1 MDEGKI
7 IKIIMLNVAI
17 ALIDI
22 ILFSPGIIGI
32 EIGGTSIL
40 ATAFGITVML
50 MSGVVFVFGNYKII
64 YTKVRIMQPG
74 EIKSEND
81 YITALKLNYGK
92 RTFAKEIDII
102 LEQIERLHKKKD
114 TIKDILLQRFDS
126 TEMSYSKFQ
135 GAVIDLD
142 NIFYIN
148 IRSILNKL
156 NAFDEEDYNQIKKDS
171 IHSEFSK
178 EFIKE
183 KMDIY
188 KEYIT
193 FVKDSVEDNEQI
205 LLKLDRFLLEISK
218 FNSLE
223 DGEIENMGAMKEI
236 DELISNTKFYKK

>member
-1 MDEGKI
+1 MNEGKI
-7 IKIIMLNVAI
+7 KKLVGLNITI
-17 ALIDI
+17 ALINI
-22 ILFSPGIIGI
+22 ILFSPGILGI

-40 ATAFGITVML
+40 VTAFGITVIL
-50 MSGVVFVFGNYKII
+50 MSGVVFVFGNYKIL
-64 YTKVRIMQPG
+64 YTNEKIIQPS
-74 EIKSEND
+74 EIKTEND
-81 YITALKLNYGK
+81 YINALKHNYDK
-92 RTFAKEIDII
+92 KTFAKEIDTI
-102 LEQIERLHKKKD
+102 LEQIERLGKKKE

-148 IRSILNKL
+148 IRSILNKIH
-156 NAFDEEDYNQIKKDS
+156 AFDEEDYNQIKKDS
-171 IHSEFSK
+171 VHSEFSK

-183 KMDIY
+183 KMEIY
-188 KEYIT
+188 QEYIT

-218 FNSLE
+218 FDSLE
-223 DGEIENMGAMKEI
+223 DGEIENMSAMKEI

>member
-1 MDEGKI
+1 MGEGKI
-7 IKIIMLNVAI
+7 KKLVGLNVTI

-22 ILFSPGIIGI
+22 ILFSPGLLGI
-32 EIGGTSIL
+32 KIGGTSIL

-50 MSGVVFVFGNYKII
+50 MSGVVFVFGNYSILYTKEKII
-64 YTKVRIMQPG
+64 QTS
-74 EIKSEND
+74 EIKTEAD
-81 YITALKLNYGK
+81 YINALKHNYGK
-92 RTFAKEIDII
+92 KTFAKEIDII
-102 LEQIERLHKKKD
+102 IEQIERLQKKKE

-156 NAFDEEDYNQIKKDS
+156 QAFDEEDYNQIKRDS
-171 IHSEFSK
+171 INSEFSK

-188 KEYIT
+188 QEYIT
-193 FVKDSVEDNEQI
+193 FIKDSVEDNEQI
-205 LLKLDRFLLEISK
+205 LLKLDKFLLEISK

-236 DELISNTKFYKK
+236 DELISNTKLYKK